1 MYFKNSAFVVF
12 YILSWNKICKARV
25 PTIVWWVKNPTAAA
39 QVSAEVEGWRPAQ
52 HKGLE
57 ESGIATAVA

>member
-1 MYFKNSAFVVF
+1 MAQG
-12 YILSWNKICKARV
+12 
-25 PTIVWWVKNPTAAA
+25 VKNPTAAA

-57 ESGIATAVA
+57 ESGIATTVA